1 MFQSRIS
8 VLALSTATLSVVL
21 ACCGQEAPKYEPV
34 PAVSDVSVKLPDV
47 PPIPDKPVKDGDAY
61 TVWGASYY
69 QRNRVHEKE
78 VLDQTLTLVGYITR
92 TNFGDAP
99 ECAVHETGKAD
110 PEDCKP
116 PIPTFWIGDSKDAPE
131 NEQMKVMG
139 FASNF
144 ANIYTAIEEID
155 KEKKDEPAEVN
166 DSTWGVAMPNP
177 LPAVGAK
184 VKISGAYST
193 SFTMAS
199 SGIVA
204 DPIMGIL
211 TYGKM
216 EYLEKAPELATLPG
230 MKPRKKKN

>member
-1 MFQSRIS
+1 MFQSRFS
-8 VLALSTATLSVVL
+8 VFALSTIVLSTAL
-21 ACCGQEAPKYEPV
+21 AGCSKEEAKYEPL
-34 PAVSDVSVKLPDV
+34 PAVSEVSAKLPDV
-47 PPIPDKPVKDGDAY
+47 PTVPEKPVKDGDAY

-78 VLDQTLTLVGYITR
+78 VLDQKVSIVGYVTR
-92 TNFGDAP
+92 TNFDAAP
-99 ECAVHETGKAD
+99 ECAVHDTGKAD

-144 ANIYTAIEEID
+144 ANIYHAIEEFD
-155 KEKKDEPAEVN
+155 KAKEDEPAVVS
-166 DSTWGVAMPNP
+166 DATWGIEIPNP
-177 LPAVGAK
+177 LPTRGAK
-184 VKISGAYST
+184 VKISGTYST

-204 DPIMGIL
+204 DPIMGVL
-211 TYGKM
+211 TYGKL
-216 EYLEKAPELATLPG
+216 EYIEKPTDLATLPG
-230 MKPRKKKN
+230 MKPRKPKK